1 MQEAVPAGTGAM
13 AALLKLP
20 EQKLEEVLR
29 GAAQGE
35 IVTAA
40 NFNSPE
46 QVVIAGH
53 VGAVTRAMELAKA
66 AGAKRAILLPVSAPF
81 HCPLMLPAQQ
91 RLLPEL
97 NAAHFADLSV
107 PLIDNWQAKE
117 IHHASQ
123 ARQGLIEQIPNPVQW
138 RQSMQLFAALG
149 IEKFVEVGPGNVL
162 AGLVRGNLPQAVT
175 LPFAEAAHLAALTAK
190 LSEP

>member
-1 MQEAVPAGTGAM
+1 
-13 AALLKLP
+13 
-20 EQKLEEVLR
+20 
-29 GAAQGE
+29 
-35 IVTAA
+35 
-40 NFNSPE
+40 
-46 QVVIAGH
+46 
-53 VGAVTRAMELAKA
+53 
-66 AGAKRAILLPVSAPF
+66 
-81 HCPLMLPAQQ
+81 MLPAQQ